1 MADPLDILRSG
12 SVVAAHSGPCL
23 LVHGGAWD
31 IPDAYVPEHEDGLRG
46 AIARG
51 RAVLEAGGC
60 AVDAV
65 TETVVFME
73 RHGAFDAGCGAVLT
87 RKGTVEL
94 DAGVM
99 DGETLAYGAVAAVHR
114 IPTPVLAARAL
125 LLDGAGVVRLMVG
138 EAAERFAALE
148 GIAPCDPHTLVHAR
162 ERLRFVHLQAMD
174 EFHTSE
180 AFLPGGRGAPMDE
193 PVEPLQRAPRGTV
206 GCVARDCEGRLAAAT
221 STGGTPFRP
230 PGRVGDSPLPGC
242 GYYADRSG
250 TVSTTGW
257 GEAITAA
264 NLAGRVVAGLERGI
278 EPEAAARQELRRMAD
293 RIRNDSGEPAT
304 GGLITLRA
312 DGAGAWAYTTPRMA
326 RGGWSTGSQPWTL
339 I

>member
-1 MADPLDILRSG
+1 MPDSFEILHSG
-12 SVVAAHSGPCL
+12 SVAAPDHGPCL

-46 AIARG
+46 AVARG
-51 RAVLEAGGC
+51 RTVLEQGGC

-65 TETVVFME
+65 TETVAFME

-99 DGETLAYGAVAAVHR
+99 DGEALAYGAVAAVHR
-114 IPTPVLAARAL
+114 IPTPILAARAL

-162 ERLRFVHLQAMD
+162 ERLRFVHLQTVE
-174 EFHTSE
+174 EFHSSE
-180 AFLPGGRGAPMDE
+180 AFLPGGRGAPPDE
-193 PVEPLQRAPRGTV
+193 SGEHPLRAPRGTV
-206 GCVARDCEGRLAAAT
+206 GCVARDREGRLAAGT

-242 GYYADRSG
+242 GYYADRSAA
-250 TVSTTGW
+250 VSTTGW
-257 GEAITAA
+257 GEAIAAA
-264 NLAGRVVAGLERGI
+264 NLAGRIVAGVERGL
-278 EPEAAARQELRRMAD
+278 EPEAAARQELERMAL
-293 RIRNDSGEPAT
+293 RIRNAAGEPAT
-304 GGLITLRA
+304 GGMIALRA
-312 DGAGAWAYTTPRMA
+312 DGTGAWAYTTPRMA
-326 RGGWSTGSQPWTL
+326 RGGWNAGSQPWTL